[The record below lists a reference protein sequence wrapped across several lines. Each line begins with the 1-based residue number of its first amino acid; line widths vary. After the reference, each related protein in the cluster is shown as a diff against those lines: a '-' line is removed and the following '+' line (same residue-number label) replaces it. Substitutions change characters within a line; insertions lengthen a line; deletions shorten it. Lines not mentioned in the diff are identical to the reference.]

1 MSTHYKNAPI
11 TEALIDVRVELRA
24 EFEFEQLHAI
34 KSLVANEYPREE
46 LVTMATARISFGP
59 EVHSSTQHKKIGLKL
74 WSVGDKQVF
83 QARLDGFTFSRLEPY
98 ETWERLRDEA
108 RRLWDI
114 YRESVK
120 PTRITRIAVRYINQL
135 ILPGERAEPED
146 YFKTY
151 PYLTPDLP
159 RELRDFGPFVMS
171 LQLPQ
176 PDLKGTL
183 VINEASAQPKRP
195 DTLSIILDI
204 DLFVEQ
210 PEIDDEESLWGL
222 FQRLR
227 ERKNLY
233 FEACITDRTR
243 ELIS

>member
-1 MSTHYKNAPI
+1 MHYRNAPI
-11 TEALIDVRVELRA
+11 TEALIDIRVVVPA
-24 EFEFEQLHAI
+24 EFRFEQLQGI
-34 KSLVANEYPREE
+34 KDLVANEYPREE
-46 LVTMATARISFGP
+46 TFTMAMATISFGS
-59 EVHSSTQHKKIGLKL
+59 EVQSSTQQKKVGLKL
-74 WSVGDKQVF
+74 WSVDDKQVF

-114 YRESVK
+114 YRGFVK
-120 PTRITRIAVRYINQL
+120 PTRITRVAVRYINQL
-135 ILPGERAEPED
+135 NLPGDRAEPED
-146 YFKTY
+146 YFKTF

-159 RELRDFGPFVMS
+159 KELRNFGPFVMS
-171 LQLPQ
+171 LHLPQ
-176 PDLKGTL
+176 PDLRGML

-195 DTLSIILDI
+195 DTLSVILDI

-210 PEIDDEESLWGL
+210 PGVTDEASLWEF
-222 FQRLR
+222 FQKLR
-227 ERKNLY
+227 DRKNLY

>member
-1 MSTHYKNAPI
+1 MHYKNAPI
-11 TEALIDVRVELRA
+11 TEALIDIRVAVPA
-24 EFEFEQLHAI
+24 EFGFEQLQEI
-34 KSLVANEYPREE
+34 KSLVADEYPRGETF
-46 LVTMATARISFGP
+46 TMAMATISFGP
-59 EVHSSTQHKKIGLKL
+59 EVQSSTQQKKMGLKL
-74 WSVGDKQVF
+74 WSVGDRQVF
-83 QARLDGFTFSRLEPY
+83 QARLDGSTFSRLEPY

-114 YRESVK
+114 YRGFVK
-120 PTRITRIAVRYINQL
+120 PTRITRVAVRYINQL
-135 ILPGERAEPED
+135 TLPGDRAEPED
-146 YFKTY
+146 YFKTF

-159 RELRDFGPFVMS
+159 KELRDFGPFVMS

-176 PDLKGTL
+176 PDMKGTL
-183 VINEASAQPKRP
+183 VINEASTQPKRP

-210 PEIDDEESLWGL
+210 PEINDEESLWGL
-222 FQRLR
+222 FQKLR
-227 ERKNLY
+227 GRKNLY